1 MAACPHATLRA
12 CQWGPL
18 PGSRGGRVTCCARRA
33 HSPHPLGPHSQVTNL
48 LPNHQRRFR
57 GLAPRRSQAGAGT
70 DARADALPR
79 CVQTLGLGRLV
90 CNMPLRGGGP
100 FEPTMVPASR
110 PAHCAGRAPSE
121 VPIVHPVRTSEGPSV
136 VHRPGRKRPG
146 RLSLIHTGPHPTSCT
161 ARHTGRAYL
170 TAAASAGGSDLPP
183 TRLRC
188 RPRLPRAHNDRTI
201 SHTRAFARA
210 PCVRRRLC
218 LSRWFT
224 LPPDLIVRSRLR
236 LSLSSSGPC
245 TFCLSERHK
254 VQFTPEDT
262 QLHDA
267 RSAV

>member
-1 MAACPHATLRA
+1 LSQPWYLPHAPRTVPA
-12 CQWGPL
+12 G
-18 PGSRGGRVTCCARRA
+18 
-33 HSPHPLGPHSQVTNL
+33 HPAKCLSCTPSA
-48 LPNHQRRFR
+48 HQR
-57 GLAPRRSQAGAGT
+57 
-70 DARADALPR
+70 ARAWF
-79 CVQTLGLGRLV
+79 T
-90 CNMPLRGGGP
+90 GP
-100 FEPTMVPASR
+100 
-110 PAHCAGRAPSE
+110 AGSDQG
-121 VPIVHPVRTSEGPSV
+121 VWHVM
-136 VHRPGRKRPG
+136 
-146 RLSLIHTGPHPTSCT
+146 SLIHTGPHPTSCT